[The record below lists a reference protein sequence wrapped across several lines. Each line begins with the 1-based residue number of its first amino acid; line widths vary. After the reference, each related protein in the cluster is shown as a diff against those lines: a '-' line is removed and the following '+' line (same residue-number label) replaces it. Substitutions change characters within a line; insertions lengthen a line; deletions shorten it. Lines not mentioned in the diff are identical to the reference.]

1 MTDNW
6 DRKTERSKMFHKRNK
21 ANYKKQNKARTKG
34 YRQSQLREQ
43 DDINDIKDWEA
54 RLSRDSD

>member
-1 MTDNW
+1 
-6 DRKTERSKMFHKRNK
+6 MFHKRNK
-21 ANYKKQNKARTKG
+21 VKNKKQNKARTKG

>member
-1 MTDNW
+1 
-6 DRKTERSKMFHKRNK
+6 MFHKRNK
-21 ANYKKQNKARTKG
+21 VKNKKQNKARTKG
-34 YRQSQLREQ
+34 YRQSQLREK

>member
-1 MTDNW
+1 MADNW
-6 DRKTERSKMFHKRNK
+6 DRKTERSEMFHKRNK
-21 ANYKKQNKARTKG
+21 VKNKKQNKARTKG
-34 YRQSQLREQ
+34 YRQSQLREK

>member
-1 MTDNW
+1 MADNW
-6 DRKTERSKMFHKRNK
+6 DRKTERSEMFHKRNK
-21 ANYKKQNKARTKG
+21 AKDKTQNRARTKG
-34 YRQSQLREQ
+34 YRQSQLREK

>member
-1 MTDNW
+1 MSW
-6 DRKTERSKMFHKRNK
+6 DRKTERSERFHKRNK
-21 ANYKKQNKARTKG
+21 AKDKKQNKARTKG

>member
-1 MTDNW
+1 MADNW
-6 DRKTERSKMFHKRNK
+6 DRKTERSEMFHKKNK
-21 ANYKKQNKARTKG
+21 VKNKKQNKARTKG

>member
-1 MTDNW
+1 MADNW
-6 DRKTERSKMFHKRNK
+6 DRKTERSEMFHKRNK
-21 ANYKKQNKARTKG
+21 AKDKKQNKARTKG
-34 YRQSQLREQ
+34 YRQSQLREK

>member
-1 MTDNW
+1 MSW
-6 DRKTERSKMFHKRNK
+6 DRKTERSEMFHKRNK
-21 ANYKKQNKARTKG
+21 VKNKKQNKARTKG

>member
-1 MTDNW
+1 MADNW
-6 DRKTERSKMFHKRNK
+6 DRKTERSEMFHKRNK
-21 ANYKKQNKARTKG
+21 AKDKKQNKARTKG

>member
-1 MTDNW
+1 MSW
-6 DRKTERSKMFHKRNK
+6 DRKTERSEMFHKRNK
-21 ANYKKQNKARTKG
+21 VKNKKQNKARTKG
-34 YRQSQLREQ
+34 YRQSQLREK

>member
-1 MTDNW
+1 MADNW

-21 ANYKKQNKARTKG
+21 VKNKKQNKARTKG

>member
-1 MTDNW
+1 MADNW
-6 DRKTERSKMFHKRNK
+6 DRKTERSEMFHKRNK
-21 ANYKKQNKARTKG
+21 VKNKKQNKARTKG